1 MYTEN
6 FWRGT
11 KRWEADILIG
21 SLRSNLQPCVD
32 KRSISRIRT
41 FLSASADIII
51 IHVLNFKTTAII
63 NLQLYNF
70 TLDLLHKFRHYKN
83 SYISQ
88 DDRGS
93 YLPLNAIGAQSK
105 NFPFGVN
112 TTIEHRNIRTT
123 SDTNGI

>member
-1 MYTEN
+1 MYTET

-11 KRWEADILIG
+11 ERWTADKLIG

-51 IHVLNFKTTAII
+51 IYVLNVKTTVII
-63 NLQLYNF
+63 NLQWNNF
-70 TLDLLHKFRHYKN
+70 TLNLLHKFRHYNN
-83 SYISQ
+83 SYVSQ

-93 YLPLNAIGAQSK
+93 YLSLNARVAQSK
-105 NFPFGVN
+105 NCPFGVN
-112 TTIEHRNIRTT
+112 TTIEHRNIKTI